1 MLDLM
6 GQLTQL
12 RSPRSA
18 FSNADAAYAALLDD
32 IDPVED
38 TRILLIGS
46 DTLELM
52 CALIRRGCVSVTARR
67 PGGRPETASADVA
80 IVAQVASAECA
91 DQALAQARR
100 ALVPLGSLVLRL
112 SVDASVALLRH
123 VDRSLRL
130 HGFSP
135 GRTRMLADQILLHA
149 ELPLFGNLARAA

>member
-12 RSPRSA
+12 RPPRPA
-18 FSNADAAYAALLDD
+18 LSNDDAAHATLLDG

-52 CALIRRGCVSVTARR
+52 CALIHRGCVSVAARR
-67 PGGRPETASADVA
+67 PGDVPETASADAV
-80 IVAQVASAECA
+80 IVPHVASAEDA
-91 DQALAQARR
+91 SQALAQARR

-112 SVDASVALLRH
+112 PADAPVALLRH
-123 VDRSLRL
+123 IERSLRL
-130 HGFSP
+130 HGFSAS
-135 GRTRMLADQILLHA
+135 RTRRLSDQILLHA
-149 ELPLFGNLARAA
+149 ELPLFGSLARAA